1 VIDKEVF
8 TDLSPG
14 ERREADLVVRAR
26 FRNQGAFFLVHIE
39 NQAQEQSCFG
49 RRLFGYFAR
58 FHEKYELPVYPIAL
72 FSHDGLRPEPDVYQ
86 VSFPDREVLRF
97 QYRVIQLSR
106 LQWRDYVQRPNPAAA
121 ALMAKMGMSVEER
134 PRVKIECLRM
144 LTRLDLEPSQKRFL
158 SGFIDTYLR
167 LTAQESLLFEVQ
179 ADRLLNRM
187 EKSEVMELTTS
198 WKEEGLV
205 EGRKKGQLEMALR
218 LLRRRCGALPDTVES
233 KVRTLTVSDLE
244 ALGEAVLDFTGLT
257 DLERWLQAR

>member
-1 VIDKEVF
+1 
-8 TDLSPG
+8 
-14 ERREADLVVRAR
+14 
-26 FRNQGAFFLVHIE
+26 
-39 NQAQEQSCFG
+39 
-49 RRLFGYFAR
+49 
-58 FHEKYELPVYPIAL
+58 
-72 FSHDGLRPEPDVYQ
+72 
-86 VSFPDREVLRF
+86 
-97 QYRVIQLSR
+97 
-106 LQWRDYVQRPNPAAA
+106 
-121 ALMAKMGMSVEER
+121 MGMSVEER
-134 PRVKIECLRM
+134 ARVKIECLRM

-167 LTAQESLLFEVQ
+167 LTAQESLLFEAQ